1 VPVEARSILRLTLVL
16 CTQVWDIGG
25 QSASSKMLGLYIHR
39 ASCIFLCYDVT
50 NRESF
55 HSVEDWLLA
64 VKGGLAAANK
74 ERTNE
79 ELDDEPPPVPLYY
92 LTGNKIDIHGK
103 REVPEKQHEDFI
115 QQQDLAGGA
124 FSPTHSR

>member
-1 VPVEARSILRLTLVL
+1 
-16 CTQVWDIGG
+16 
-25 QSASSKMLGLYIHR
+25 MLGLYIHR

>member
-1 VPVEARSILRLTLVL
+1 MTNRPKPTPADI
-16 CTQVWDIGG
+16 QVWDIGG

-55 HSVEDWLLA
+55 HSMEDWLQA

-74 ERTNE
+74 ERADDD
-79 ELDDEPPPVPLYY
+79 DDEPPPVPLFY

-103 REVPEKQHEDFI
+103 REVPEKQHQGFI
-115 QQQDLAGGA
+115 SDHKLAGGA
-124 FSPTHSR
+124 DVFDSPW